1 MNSDKASSSSAT
13 RTESCY
19 RDICIL
25 IVDFDPI
32 CLSVTSGMLRALTY
46 EGVFSWFVYVCF
58 SIFGV
63 IIICL

>member
-13 RTESCY
+13 HTERCY

-32 CLSVTSGMLRALTY
+32 YLSVASRMLRPLIY
-46 EGVFSWFVYVCF
+46 EGVFS
-58 SIFGV
+58 
-63 IIICL
+63 